1 MMGLPLE
8 GFMVLDLTQIYNGPY
23 CAFLLASAGAEVIK
37 IEPPGGEHLRKRQAS
52 ASAALPFA
60 MLNAHKK
67 SLRLDLKTERGRA
80 LLLDLA
86 KTADVLVENFAP
98 GAMDRLG
105 LSRARF
111 AEVNPQL
118 IYAAS
123 NGYGSS
129 GPYRDYPAMDLTVQ
143 AMAGV
148 MSVTGFP
155 DSPPVKA
162 GPQFCDFM
170 AGVHLYGAIVTA
182 LLERART
189 GIARGVEV
197 AMLEASYFALA
208 SNLAMLHGSG
218 RADRTGNR
226 QSSLSLCPYNVYPAA
241 DGHVAIITNNETHWQ
256 ALLTAFGREAIN
268 DDPRF
273 RTVKDRVGHMEET
286 DAMISEWT
294 RALPKQAVF
303 ELLVRH
309 RVPAAPVRDLGEVV
323 TDPHLQARGFLQR
336 VDHPEFGAITVPGSP
351 LHFVGLAARAY
362 TPSVPLGHDGRA
374 VLAEKLGLDDA
385 ALDRLEADKII

>member
-1 MMGLPLE
+1 MMSLPLA

-23 CAFLLASAGAEVIK
+23 CTFLLASAGAEVIK

-60 MLNAHKK
+60 MLNAHKR
-67 SLRLDLKTERGRA
+67 SVQLDLKAERGRE
-80 LLLDLA
+80 LLLALA

-105 LSRARF
+105 LSREHF
-111 AEVNPQL
+111 ASVNPNL

-123 NGYGSS
+123 NGYGST

-143 AMAGV
+143 AMVGV

-155 DSPPVKA
+155 DGPPVKA
-162 GPQFCDFM
+162 GPQFCDFL

-182 LLERART
+182 LLDRART
-189 GIARGVEV
+189 GRARGVEV
-197 AMLEASYFALA
+197 AMLEASYFALS
-208 SNLAMLHGSG
+208 SNLAMQHGTG
-218 RADRTGNR
+218 RAVRTGNR

-256 ALLTAFGREAIN
+256 ALLTAFGRESIG

-273 RTVKDRVGHMEET
+273 RTVKDRVRHMDEC
-286 DAMISEWT
+286 DAMIADWT
-294 RALPKQAVF
+294 RPLPKQAVF

-309 RVPAAPVRDLGEVV
+309 RVPAAPVRELSEVIE
-323 TDPHLQARGFLQR
+323 DPHLHARGWLQR
-336 VDHPEFGAITVPGSP
+336 IEHPAFGAITVPASP
-351 LHFVGLAARAY
+351 LHFAGLAPLPHV
-362 TPSVPLGHDGRA
+362 PSVPLGQDSRA
-374 VLAEKLGLDDA
+374 VLAERLGLDA
-385 ALDRLEADKII
+385 TALDRLEADKVI